1 MKPIL
6 IKRNETGLTLV
17 EIVASI
23 VLLMILL
30 TIFINFLNQS
40 AKATKISQGTVDATY
55 VAQTEIE
62 KLYQVSEDYFYS
74 ERAQLLDS
82 YELIGNENE
91 WELWTKSE
99 ADFDI
104 TLKLKQTDE
113 FDHLSH
119 VVLEV
124 KHKGD
129 SKQNTLMQHIFT
141 WKEDIHEEE

>member
-6 IKRNETGLTLV
+6 IKRNEEGLTLV

-40 AKATKISQGTVDATY
+40 AKTNKVSQGTVNATY
-55 VAQTEIE
+55 IAQTEIE
-62 KLYQVSEDYFYS
+62 KLYQKSEDYFYS
-74 ERAQLLDS
+74 ERAPLLDS

-99 ADFDI
+99 ADFEF
-104 TLKLKQTDE
+104 TLKLQQTDE

-124 KHKGD
+124 KHKDD
-129 SKQNTLMQHIFT
+129 SKENALMQHIFT
-141 WKEDIHEEE
+141 WKEEIHEEP